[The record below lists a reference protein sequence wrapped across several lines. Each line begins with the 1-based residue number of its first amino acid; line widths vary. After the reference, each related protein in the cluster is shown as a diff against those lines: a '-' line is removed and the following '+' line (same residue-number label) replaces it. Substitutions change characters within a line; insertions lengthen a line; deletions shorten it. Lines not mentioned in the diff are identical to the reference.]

1 MFIESTGQNI
11 PLFNPRTDKWRD
23 HFEWSHDG
31 LRIVAKT
38 QAAAVTRD
46 LLELNR
52 PRILRIREADIAID
66 RHPPIIDR

>member
-1 MFIESTGQNI
+1 MGQNI
-11 PLFNPRTDKWRD
+11 PLFDPRIDKWRD
-23 HFEWSHDG
+23 HFEWSDDG

-38 QAAAVTRD
+38 PQAAVTLD

-66 RHPPIIDR
+66 RHPPMSDR